1 MGLRCLHSSIFIE
14 TRSLGGLPTKAKDDP
29 SPHEMRLSP
38 AGHQPNISWSRGFNI
53 IIIITITS
61 VCLFLFC
68 FVFCFFVWFAVFVVV
83 GLFVDVYF
91 EVSVVVIVLACFYVC
106 FRIFFFLVCL
116 FSLLKGSAVFISVWV
131 GTGWSYNHQLVGK
144 LTFLVLELYVN
155 LKCGSKVWL

>member
-1 MGLRCLHSSIFIE
+1 MGLRCFHTSIFIK
-14 TRSLGGLPTKAKDDP
+14 TSSLEGLPTKAKDDS
-29 SPHEMRLSP
+29 SPHEMRLPP
-38 AGHQPNISWSRGFNI
+38 AGHQPNISWSRGFHI
-53 IIIITITS
+53 IIIITS

-116 FSLLKGSAVFISVWV
+116 FSLLKWSAVFISMWV

-144 LTFLVLELYVN
+144 LTFLVLEMYIN